1 MRELIRVRDARTGAR
16 QRLAALTLVGCVLA
30 LLAAPPARA
39 ASAVKDVRVGKHP
52 TYTRIVFELDRAAG
66 YQIERNEPAP
76 GISELVVSLEA
87 SGIAGKVEVPK
98 SLVDALRLQTDGR
111 KTVAH
116 IRLAK
121 DGLRLKEMTLS
132 QPPRIVIDVVDDQ
145 ARVTAAKPA
154 SVPTPTPAA
163 EPRTAP
169 KLEPKPKSTASTV
182 AVAPVP
188 MAAAPPAAT
197 PAPKPVSKPAAKPAV
212 EPEPAQPVVA
222 RSTEEAVEPP
232 ARPGAEKKTERSSLA
247 AARTSDGPSDPT
259 APSAIAE
266 PVVPAARSNG
276 ARTSLPPARG
286 APEAAGGIFTARNG
300 ALALA
305 GIALLVAGSYVI
317 AKRRRDPEDYDEF
330 ADDNPFAGPRR
341 EADDAEEALV
351 GSAFGA
357 QASPNAMV
365 GPADTSPRT
374 IDTAGAMNETE
385 GFDVSV
391 DGTTDFGADPDA
403 LTTLSSASGAT
414 PDLEGILRMVREL
427 STRVGDLET
436 RLEDAV
442 DAKERLERQVAVQT
456 EELRVQRAAIARTQ
470 RAVRNMSQSTDDTP
484 TEPASRVPR
493 SGE

>member
-132 QPPRIVIDVVDDQ
+132 RPPRIVIDVVDDQ
-145 ARVTAAKPA
+145 AGVTAAKQAP
-154 SVPTPTPAA
+154 VPTPTPAA

-259 APSAIAE
+259 APSAVAE

-286 APEAAGGIFTARNG
+286 TPEAAGGIFTARNG

-330 ADDNPFAGPRR
+330 ADDNPFAGPQR
-341 EADDAEEALV
+341 EADD
-351 GSAFGA
+351 
-357 QASPNAMV
+357 AMV